1 MYANASETPV
11 ASALTDAAGSYVFT
25 SAQLPDGTY
34 RLRFADADWWS
45 GATTW
50 SGATPVAVHAATP
63 TTIDDA
69 LDLASGGFT
78 GTVTD
83 GSDPVPGIG
92 VLVFQAGT
100 GTVVGSAT
108 TDATGAF
115 TVDGLFVQPYTIGF
129 VDPDGN
135 LRADS
140 SGARTGTDP
149 TAGTPYAVADG
160 ITSDLGAFVLVG
172 RDCTPGRTYT
182 GADLAGSNL
191 TDCDLS
197 YTDLENVD
205 LAGATLT
212 NANLT
217 GADLLGANLDGTDLT
232 NANLYYVASGG
243 LVGLPL
249 ALPAIGPSWTVT
261 SSALAHRSGERT
273 STQLPST
280 GRHLAFAYLVAAHLH
295 GAVTD
300 TTELSGADLS
310 GADLSGAHL
319 TADTLQR
326 SHLSGADL
334 SNATFSASDLSGAD
348 LSGANLDRTDLS
360 GATLDYAHSGGIVGS
375 PAGLPAQWTLVG
387 GYLIGPA
394 RACSRGAR
402 ISRRPT
408 SSARTSRC
416 PASWVRTSTARCS
429 AEATSP
435 APISPVPIC
444 RAPIS
449 PASSSTRRSSSTPT

>member
-1 MYANASETPV
+1 M
-11 ASALTDAAGSYVFT
+11 
-25 SAQLPDGTY
+25 
-34 RLRFADADWWS
+34 DADWWS

-50 SGATPVAVHAATP
+50 SGATPVAVHVATP

-115 TVDGLFVQPYTIGF
+115 TVAASSPSPTRSASSTRTATCARLVW
-129 VDPDGN
+129 
-135 LRADS
+135 RA
-140 SGARTGTDP
+140 TGTDP

-182 GADLAGSNL
+182 CADLAGSNL

-205 LAGATLT
+205 LAEATLT

-243 LVGLPL
+243 LVGPL
-249 ALPAIGPSWTVT
+249 WRFRHWSIVDGYLLGPG
-261 SSALAHRSGERT
+261 SSLG
-273 STQLPST
+273 
-280 GRHLAFAYLVAAHLH
+280 
-295 GAVTD
+295 
-300 TTELSGADLS
+300 
-310 GADLSGAHL
+310 
-319 TADTLQR
+319 
-326 SHLSGADL
+326 
-334 SNATFSASDLSGAD
+334 
-348 LSGANLDRTDLS
+348 GANLDS
-360 GATLDYAHSGGIVGS
+360 ATLDGS
-375 PAGLPAQWTLVG
+375 TPRSPTLS
-387 GYLIGPA
+387 PH
-394 RACSRGAR
+394 
-402 ISRRPT
+402 
-408 SSARTSRC
+408 
-416 PASWVRTSTARCS
+416 TSTER
-429 AEATSP
+429 
-435 APISPVPIC
+435 
-444 RAPIS
+444 
-449 PASSSTRRSSSTPT
+449 